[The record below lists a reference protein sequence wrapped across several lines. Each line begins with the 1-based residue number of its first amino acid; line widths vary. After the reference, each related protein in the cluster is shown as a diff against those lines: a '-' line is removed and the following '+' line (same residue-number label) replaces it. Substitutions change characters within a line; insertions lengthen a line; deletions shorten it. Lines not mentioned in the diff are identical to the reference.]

1 MREENV
7 TTYGRVT
14 YIDPNDDKRINIKQ
28 EDLTKYINIYVKIPS
43 RYRDGSTQRYDS
55 ILNGYTFKG
64 KNDKYDTYDEIS
76 LLTDSY
82 VNVSYNEIRD
92 GGVIKNGELFGIEN
106 IDVSLDSQFFPTVT
120 INFVDVK
127 GYGLMSTMEHNYT
140 SKKQLDSSAFFTA
153 LFNFPYPIFT
163 LEIKGYLG
171 TTISYDLNL
180 LDFNTYF
187 DSENGNFKIRVSFI
201 GNLYGILG
209 DIPMSYLLISPYL
222 GSLKNFEKNNYWTS
236 SFNDCPTLFDFL
248 SSYANLFC
256 GNVRGNKTSVENL
269 KKQQKIENQIKAL
282 QTIQEEY
289 EYFKETA
296 INSVEGKNF
305 KKDKNGAI
313 IIKEGCDFNSDNDYL
328 IYEDE
333 NKYDTFPNLKK
344 KIDEITY
351 FTRNGVDAEF
361 LNKFREDISVCESKT
376 VVNENEVSYDVF
388 VLKNVEKNHKAIN
401 DEIKR
406 LEASKINEEEI
417 VEDVENVISN
427 TLGIIPNIGNI
438 YTIIMSHLSC
448 FMKYFYDKLENIN
461 YSGEN
466 IEIPSHIKLDVINNK
481 LAPFTSFYDTQQ
493 KTYVYPKTIID
504 EKMKEDVITNDI
516 VNASNKTFTNFSTVL
531 RTIENYRVENMPTKN
546 KLKPI
551 FFADNLFMD
560 KNNDYCY
567 KKVFNHGS
575 EIVELIYRIF
585 LNRVKAYIRFYDD
598 KDINSMIST
607 EIDNLN
613 NSLNIGDELKK
624 QIANFTNYSSIIKD
638 ILNEKEYVNIN
649 YGYYDGD
656 KNESFYKQHNDNIVG
671 TIFLFKDN
679 KAFVVDNTKGV
690 KENDKEKVKFD
701 TEVDVFGA
709 YNFNDWYETTQHTC
723 WTNDVGC
730 GYINVSYPKTYGSC
744 FKRARRPG
752 RFFFKDDDGRSTLL
766 FLAKKYSRM
775 YLDDGAGSKV
785 YHTSPTFYYD
795 KKIYKYK
802 MHQCAC
808 LGESKN
814 PFKLENN
821 RVGAIPLGY
830 YNDAKSV
837 DFCMRYYVDI
847 ECYESMKMFCLAV
860 YELYLQKDEEST
872 KLYSKIFDYFSEK
885 YPSIWGRVS
894 VKENFIN
901 FFKEMYNIDIDN
913 IDEFLEDSYYM
924 GANFQQY
931 DCTEDQL
938 KSAVIEFQSTYASRN
953 SLEIESSLNANERIK
968 KEISFQED
976 LKNGIY
982 YNIKSLYDKYLSS
995 MYYDNFDENSA
1006 LYNNVKFITPLYND
1020 ISNSLI
1026 NVDRFYSQIK
1036 NVIESENSCSVIE
1049 FLSKLGQ
1056 DNELLFLVQ
1065 PQTPL
1070 QDLTQIFKP
1079 DKNRINNNSG
1089 VTLLYISHCDVS
1101 HNVNIE
1107 NSEYVDD
1114 GFSLTD
1120 FKNPNGMADDEVA
1133 NLISDL
1139 HDYNFDAFGVT
1150 YGMQNQN
1157 IFKTININTEN
1168 PSTTEHSI
1176 ANIISI
1182 SNQGE
1187 EVKNHIY
1194 TSTKNQLYP
1203 IYANRSYTC
1212 EVSMLGCMNITP
1224 LMIFQ
1229 LNNIPL
1235 FKGAYL
1241 IYDVQHHITPSD
1253 FTTSF
1258 KGVRMS
1264 KYKIPI
1270 STKYQI
1276 LNIASIGSVE
1286 QNGGTQQGAGGTQQ
1300 GGGNSSSENAT
1311 YEIPDIG
1318 NVNFITVS
1326 KNETE
1331 WTPYSNKCGSDCMA
1345 SAKLSAKKILSGTT
1359 NVKCDD
1365 FPSYGSSGH
1374 VVQLL
1379 YEKLGSSKYNNNGDY
1394 TLYYEESDGYNRGY
1408 KYKCCV
1414 DYMKNELS
1422 AKEKPAP
1429 VIVGVTHSL
1438 KRWDDKNNKW
1448 LNEGVTDHFL
1458 CVYAYGETNDGKVYF
1473 KYFESGRGSR
1483 GDCVNNRN
1491 ILTYDPNN
1499 GNPKFYCLNS
1509 TRKKSNEKYR
1519 RYDVSQVRIYDKHAD
1534 RFPNQSLISTQKA
1547 FNQFTGDN
1555 HYETFSIDYMY
1566 ANQPK

>member
-7 TTYGRVT
+7 KTYGRVT

-64 KNDKYDTYDEIS
+64 KNDIYDNTYDEIS

-201 GNLYGILG
+201 GNLYGVLG

-222 GSLKNFEKNNYWTS
+222 GSSKNFEKNSYWTS
-236 SFNDCPTLFDFL
+236 SFDYYPTLFDFL

-256 GNVRGNKTSVENL
+256 GNVIGSETSVENL
-269 KKQQKIENQIKAL
+269 KKQQEIEKQINAL
-282 QTIQEEY
+282 QTIQKEY
-289 EYFKETA
+289 EYFKETS
-296 INSVEGKNF
+296 INSVKGKIF
-305 KKDKNGAI
+305 KRNENGAI
-313 IIKEGCDFNSDNDYL
+313 IIKKDCDFNSDNDYF

-333 NKYDTFPNLKK
+333 RNSNVKGDLSK
-344 KIDEITY
+344 KIDDINNFTY
-351 FTRNGVDAEF
+351 KGVSTTVLD
-361 LNKFREDISVCESKT
+361 NFREDIKVDNCKT
-376 VVNENEVSYDVF
+376 VAPEDGDSYDVF
-388 VLKNVEKNHKAIN
+388 VLRNVKKNHKAIN
-401 DEIKR
+401 NEIKR

-417 VEDVENVISN
+417 VDDVENVISN
-427 TLGIIPNIGNI
+427 TLGIIPNISNI
-438 YTIIMSHLSC
+438 YGIIMSHLSC

-493 KTYVYPKTIID
+493 KTYVYPKTIIN
-504 EKMKEDVITNDI
+504 EKMKEDVIIDDI
-516 VNASNKTFTNFSTVL
+516 VNASNKTFTNFSTIL
-531 RTIENYRVENMPTKN
+531 RTIENYRVENQPTRRR
-546 KLKPI
+546 LTPV
-551 FFADNLFMD
+551 FFADYLFMNT
-560 KNNDYCY
+560 KYDYCY
-567 KKVFNHGS
+567 KKVFNNDVGP
-575 EIVELIYRIF
+575 VELIYNIF
-585 LNRVKAYIRFYDD
+585 LNRVKAYISFYDGTSID
-598 KDINSMIST
+598 KMIST

-613 NSLNIGDELKK
+613 NSLILGDEIKK
-624 QIANFTNYSSIIKD
+624 EIVNFSGYNNIIKEIMD
-638 ILNEKEYVNIN
+638 EEKYVNIN
-649 YGYYDGD
+649 YGYDNED
-656 KNESFYKQHNDNIVG
+656 KNGLFYRQNNDEIVG
-671 TIFLFKDN
+671 TIFLFN
-679 KAFVVDNTKGV
+679 EAGEFSIGADNTKGV
-690 KENDKEKVKFD
+690 AESKDEKPWIDDEEDNTPTYDDNNKISC
-701 TEVDVFGA
+701 
-709 YNFNDWYETTQHTC
+709 Y
-723 WTNDVGC
+723 TNDGC
-730 GYINVSYPKTYGSC
+730 HYINVRIRTSQDSC
-744 FKRARRPG
+744 FAMVRRKG
-752 RFFFKDDDGRSTLL
+752 RYFFKDYDKKSTLL
-766 FLAKKYSRM
+766 FLATQYSRVKLKRGQGQTA
-775 YLDDGAGSKV
+775 YT
-785 YHTSPTFYYD
+785 TSDKFYYD
-795 KKIYKYK
+795 KKVYQYK

-808 LGESKN
+808 FGESKHEYN
-814 PFKLENN
+814 ISPKDDGKIIINKKN
-821 RVGAIPLGY
+821 GAIPLGQY
-830 YNDAKSV
+830 DDNNL
-837 DFCMRYYVDI
+837 CQRYYVGI
-847 ECYESMKMFCLAV
+847 KCHKAMEMFCLAV
-860 YELYLQKDEEST
+860 YELYLQSKSETTNMLT
-872 KLYSKIFDYFSEK
+872 KLSDYFKEK
-885 YPSIWGRVS
+885 YPSFWQSGSIKQRII
-894 VKENFIN
+894 K
-901 FFKEMYNIDIDN
+901 FFKEIYNIDIDN
-913 IDEFLEDSYYM
+913 IDDFLEKSYYM

-931 DCTEDQL
+931 DCSEDQL
-938 KSAVIEFQSTYASRN
+938 KYAVNMFQTLYASRN
-953 SLEIESSLNANERIK
+953 ELEIENSLNANERIK

-982 YNIKSLYDKYLSS
+982 YNMKSLYDKYLSS
-995 MYYDNFDENSA
+995 MYYDNFDEDSV

-1020 ISNSLI
+1020 ISNSFI

-1120 FKNPNGMADDEVA
+1120 FKNPDGMLDDEVA

-1276 LNIASIGSVE
+1276 LSLASIGSVG
-1286 QNGGTQQGAGGTQQ
+1286 QNGGTQQGAGGTETTV
-1300 GGGNSSSENAT
+1300 GTGEPVNIDTSNDTVNLEAGHSCFFGYEHNCDKKKKNPNCNTHGNKECCDCHRSAILSVQCLLNAHN
-1311 YEIPDIG
+1311 IPDD
-1318 NVNFITVS
+1318 N
-1326 KNETE
+1326 
-1331 WTPYSNKCGSDCMA
+1331 
-1345 SAKLSAKKILSGTT
+1345 
-1359 NVKCDD
+1359 
-1365 FPSYGSSGH
+1365 SYAYINNSLR
-1374 VVQLL
+1374 LL
-1379 YEKLGSSKYNNNGDY
+1379 YEDKDENGNNSLFYFLRDNENQKSKY
-1394 TLYYEESDGYNRGY
+1394 RVV
-1408 KYKCCV
+1408 V
-1414 DYMKNELS
+1414 DYIKYHLDN
-1422 AKEKPAP
+1422 KRP
-1429 VIVGVTHSL
+1429 VIVGVNHTYG
-1438 KRWDDKNNKW
+1438 NTI
-1448 LNEGVTDHFL
+1448 NEGTSDHWVTI
-1458 CVYAYGETNDGKVYF
+1458 YAYGDSGGTTYFRYYETGSNQATDEDYDNIFLYTDGEKPLLCNERARPY
-1473 KYFESGRGSR
+1473 
-1483 GDCVNNRN
+1483 
-1491 ILTYDPNN
+1491 
-1499 GNPKFYCLNS
+1499 
-1509 TRKKSNEKYR
+1509 KKRAQTR
-1519 RYDVSQVRIYDKHAD
+1519 RYDVTVVKFWYKTERLGYKLNNYKDENDKSVSKISIYDNK
-1534 RFPNQSLISTQKA
+1534 
-1547 FNQFTGDN
+1547 
-1555 HYETFSIDYMY
+1555 
-1566 ANQPK
+1566 